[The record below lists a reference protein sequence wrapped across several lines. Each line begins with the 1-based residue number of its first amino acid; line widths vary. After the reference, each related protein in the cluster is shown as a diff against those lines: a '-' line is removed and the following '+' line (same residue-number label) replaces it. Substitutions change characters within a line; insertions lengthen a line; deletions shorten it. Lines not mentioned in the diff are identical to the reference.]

1 MKRYKPIIKKEF
13 LHILR
18 DPKSLLIIFLM
29 PLVMVFIYGY
39 AISYD
44 LNNIN
49 IAVIDNSNGE
59 LSKDFIKAF
68 KNNGYFTIINSLGNP
83 RENSSAM
90 MDTYEKWLRKDKID
104 EIIIIPFDFD
114 KKLKSTIQ
122 TEVNFIID
130 GSDSNTA
137 NIIYQYSE
145 QILNGFISEYQG
157 LDKILKIHTKVYFNT
172 EVKSSFFFIPGLI
185 AVLLLMISALLTSLS
200 ISKERESGSINLLF
214 ISPLKSVEIIVGK
227 TIAYILVAFAVEII
241 ILLFSRFWFGIPI
254 RGNLLILFLFSLI
267 YIITGLALG
276 IFISTAAPDQ
286 KTAMLATLLAT
297 MLPSIMLSGFIFP
310 LDSLG
315 PVLQFFSKLIPATYF
330 LKIIRGIVLKDA
342 SIIHLYYEGA
352 ILVFMAVFILIIAT
366 IKFSKERNKVK

>member
-1 MKRYKPIIKKEF
+1 
-13 LHILR
+13 
-18 DPKSLLIIFLM
+18 M

-49 IAVIDNSNGE
+49 ISIINNSNGE
-59 LSKDFIKAF
+59 LSENFIKAF
-68 KNNGYFTIINSLGNP
+68 KNNGYFSILNSTDNPKEKSLGILNK
-83 RENSSAM
+83 
-90 MDTYEKWLRKDKID
+90 YEKWLKKGKIS
-104 EIIIIPFDFD
+104 EIIIIPSDFD
-114 KKLKSTIQ
+114 KKLKSAIQ

-145 QILNGFISEYQG
+145 QILNRFISEYQG
-157 LDKILKIHTKVYFNT
+157 LDKILKIKTKVYFNT

-200 ISKERESGSINLLF
+200 ISKERESGSIILLF

-227 TIAYILVAFAVEII
+227 TIAYILVAFTVEII
-241 ILLFSRFWFGIPI
+241 ILLFSRFWFEIPI
-254 RGNLLILFLFSLI
+254 RGNLFVLFLFSLI
-267 YIITGLALG
+267 YIITGLSLG

-310 LDSLG
+310 LESLG

-342 SIIHLYYEGA
+342 SMSHLYYEGL
-352 ILVFMAVFILIIAT
+352 ILVIMAVFILTIAT